1 MIPATPGDQPLC
13 HWQHEKK
20 KKNPGGDVEK
30 PAAAWRWPTTPPA
43 SCNSLPGWGQG
54 WEGSS
59 TREGKLGWTWITIR
73 NPSQACG
80 CCSLFG
86 YQWYVCVPGEGW
98 AVSGCSEGEGLPHG
112 AASSCLILSPHS
124 WVGGTQ
130 FQHMIL
136 LKITRAIIPAT
147 ELGACAGGD
156 LERNR
161 TSGEQ
166 VRVQVCAPKRTPSD
180 GGPASL
186 LSQGPEP
193 LSAFISLDWLCLK
206 QMERSPKLG

>member
-1 MIPATPGDQPLC
+1 MKR
-13 HWQHEKK
+13 KK
-20 KKNPGGDVEK
+20 KKPWWGCGEACCSLVL
-30 PAAAWRWPTTPPA
+30 AHYPPA
-43 SCNSLPGWGQG
+43 SCNSLLGWGQG

-86 YQWYVCVPGEGW
+86 YRWYVCVPGEGW

-112 AASSCLILSPHS
+112 AAPSCLILSPHS

-147 ELGACAGGD
+147 ELGACAGG
-156 LERNR
+156 
-161 TSGEQ
+161 G
-166 VRVQVCAPKRTPSD
+166 
-180 GGPASL
+180 
-186 LSQGPEP
+186 
-193 LSAFISLDWLCLK
+193 
-206 QMERSPKLG
+206 LGKK

>member
-1 MIPATPGDQPLC
+1 MWRSLLQPGTGPQPFLLPATHSRGGGRGGKGPVPVRGSWDGPGLPSGTHLR
-13 HWQHEKK
+13 
-20 KKNPGGDVEK
+20 PV
-30 PAAAWRWPTTPPA
+30 AAAA
-43 SCNSLPGWGQG
+43 SLVIGG
-54 WEGSS
+54 
-59 TREGKLGWTWITIR
+59 
-73 NPSQACG
+73 
-80 CCSLFG
+80 
-86 YQWYVCVPGEGW
+86 VPGEGW
-98 AVSGCSEGEGLPHG
+98 AVSGCSEGKGLPHG
-112 AASSCLILSPHS
+112 AAPSCLILSPHS

-206 QMERSPKLG
+206 QMERSPELG